1 VTGQD
6 LASPTRSI
14 TKIPVFSPQLTKH
27 ALEAPV
33 TRVLLD
39 GFEHESFYLN
49 RLLSSLLDPAAFRRE
64 RYTQFRDMLGM
75 EPAELLGVLPTC
87 AFGRYAASKFGALLP
102 HARFP
107 AGEPRRRP
115 RPGLLPDARRMTV
128 RDV

>member
-14 TKIPVFSPQLTKH
+14 TKIPVFSLQLTKH

-49 RLLSSLLDPAAFRRE
+49 RSLSSLLDPAAFRRE
-64 RYTQFRDMLGM
+64 RYTQIRDMLGM
-75 EPAELLGVLPTC
+75 EPAELFGVLPTC
-87 AFGRYAASKFGALLP
+87 AFGRYAASKFGPSCLT
-102 HARFP
+102 
-107 AGEPRRRP
+107 
-115 RPGLLPDARRMTV
+115 PGSRLGNRAVV
-128 RDV
+128 RAQVFFLTRGG